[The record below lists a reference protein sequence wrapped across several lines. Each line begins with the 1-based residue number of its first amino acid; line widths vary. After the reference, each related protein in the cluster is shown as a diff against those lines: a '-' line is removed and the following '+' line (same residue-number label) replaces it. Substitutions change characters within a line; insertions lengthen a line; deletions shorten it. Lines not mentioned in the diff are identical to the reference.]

1 MYHSST
7 FTKLKIAALS
17 RSSPF
22 ICHRL
27 YQTICKDSSL
37 PARVRFAPSPTGQLH
52 LGGLR
57 TALYNYLLAKKTGGT
72 FILRIE
78 DTDQTRYVPG
88 AVEKLTSSLSW
99 AGIHPDEGPPPVNG
113 PCAPYFQSQRTDLY
127 RKYGNK
133 LVEEGHAYRCFCT
146 PERLQIIRDSRKKQ
160 GRITSYDKHCSRLP
174 TEEIQSLLAKNTPYT
189 IRHNV
194 FTQGITSFH
203 DHVHGKVQFQH
214 HVLDDTILIKSD
226 GFPTYHL
233 ANVVDDHQMG
243 ITHVLRGEEWIS
255 STPKHILLYNAF
267 GWTPPS
273 FAHLPLL
280 LNDNRSKLSK
290 RSGDVHV
297 EQYIEK
303 GYLPEA
309 VINFVALLG
318 WHPRGDCN
326 LHEGHDNAEG
336 QEDILDLQQMIHQF
350 NLDHLHHSGAVVD
363 PMKLS
368 WINKQHL
375 LRRTQTTSG
384 LQSLVDLLSPLV
396 NNQYASRLN
405 REYEYRLSPAYL
417 KQVISTV
424 KERIRILND
433 IPTLCSYYFIEP
445 DYTTKEAIDLRK
457 KLKPNA
463 LALVSNET
471 KTLDTLK
478 TLSFH
483 EGSLRI
489 KEWIHETAETHK
501 VNGNHLMMALRYVMT
516 GTKVG
521 AGVAE
526 TMHTLGRTTC
536 LSRLSCFIDQKDD
549 S

>member
-1 MYHSST
+1 
-7 FTKLKIAALS
+7 
-17 RSSPF
+17 
-22 ICHRL
+22 
-27 YQTICKDSSL
+27 
-37 PARVRFAPSPTGQLH
+37 
-52 LGGLR
+52 
-57 TALYNYLLAKKTGGT
+57 
-72 FILRIE
+72 
-78 DTDQTRYVPG
+78 
-88 AVEKLTSSLSW
+88 
-99 AGIHPDEGPPPVNG
+99 
-113 PCAPYFQSQRTDLY
+113 
-127 RKYGNK
+127 
-133 LVEEGHAYRCFCT
+133 
-146 PERLQIIRDSRKKQ
+146 
-160 GRITSYDKHCSRLP
+160 
-174 TEEIQSLLAKNTPYT
+174 
-189 IRHNV
+189 
-194 FTQGITSFH
+194 
-203 DHVHGKVQFQH
+203 
-214 HVLDDTILIKSD
+214 LDDTILIKSD

-326 LHEGHDNAEG
+326 LHEDHDNAEG

-396 NNQYASRLN
+396 NDQYASR
-405 REYEYRLSPAYL
+405 
-417 KQVISTV
+417 
-424 KERIRILND
+424 
-433 IPTLCSYYFIEP
+433 
-445 DYTTKEAIDLRK
+445 
-457 KLKPNA
+457 
-463 LALVSNET
+463 
-471 KTLDTLK
+471 
-478 TLSFH
+478 
-483 EGSLRI
+483 
-489 KEWIHETAETHK
+489 
-501 VNGNHLMMALRYVMT
+501 
-516 GTKVG
+516 
-521 AGVAE
+521 
-526 TMHTLGRTTC
+526 
-536 LSRLSCFIDQKDD
+536 
-549 S
+549 